1 MMSGRNQDP
10 GKEDGEAAMDRI
22 DSNKIELTGLGH
34 WLAKRYRSRM
44 ASNFQI
50 ELYLMRAQNSRRKES
65 SGKEGDEFSFEHL
78 DIKGSMDEDD
88 QQDIG

>member
-1 MMSGRNQDP
+1 
-10 GKEDGEAAMDRI
+10 
-22 DSNKIELTGLGH
+22 
-34 WLAKRYRSRM
+34 M